1 MECLI
6 ACFLICLSDVTL
18 FRLETIQKPLAPSLL
33 SPPPTQ
39 TRVLLLSFMPRLK
52 ETYLQI
58 KERNRREIR
67 NRTAARIAQLL
78 QTTSHEDE
86 GSDEGNDEEE
96 NASQTQTSVQYNR
109 LPLLVFLFILL
120 VLLLLVVHIRLR

>member
-1 MECLI
+1 M
-6 ACFLICLSDVTL
+6 ICLSHITI
-18 FRLETIQKPLAPSLL
+18 FRLETIQKTLAPSLL

-86 GSDEGNDEEE
+86 GSDEESDEEK
-96 NASQTQTSVQYNR
+96 NTTQKRTLFQYNR

>member
-1 MECLI
+1 MCLI
-6 ACFLICLSDVTL
+6 ECFLICLSDITL
-18 FRLETIQKPLAPSLL
+18 FRLQTIQKPLSPSLS
-33 SPPPTQ
+33 SPPPPQ

-58 KERNRREIR
+58 KEQNRREIR

-78 QTTSHEDE
+78 QTTSHEDT
-86 GSDEGNDEEE
+86 GSDEDSDEEE
-96 NASQTQTSVQYNR
+96 NTTQTQTLFQYNR

-120 VLLLLVVHIRLR
+120 LLLVLVFYILLR